1 MPAWIGQRVPGQ
13 YASGTYSNKPL
24 PTAGDYYARR
34 RREEAVRTSARA
46 APAAAP
52 AGAPAAASTP
62 YGGLLEAWEQST
74 AEQRERNIARLEELR
89 GGYGELTEE
98 TLGEIA
104 TVGTQ
109 ERRDI
114 ARQGRELQAGG
125 LQQLVSTGL
134 YGTGV
139 AQSVRRRAAE
149 FESDAGA
156 RLAERLATLRSG
168 VKERLGTGWLGAL
181 ERVEEPY
188 PDYGLFAQLIGQ
200 LGYGE
205 APVYYGGG
213 GGGGGGRYAL
223 SGGATMA
230 EQRKKAAAAG
240 GGPTAA
246 APATRPMEYAPRAI
260 SAYGGDV
267 APTGGPP
274 RAGQQAGTITVGG
287 VTYGTPP
294 TNRRAA
300 AELGSIFDEIE
311 GVWRPGVNYGGF

>member
-1 MPAWIGQRVPGQ
+1 MATWIGQRVPGQ

-52 AGAPAAASTP
+52 AGAPAAATTP

-114 ARQGRELQAGG
+114 ARQGRELEAGG
-125 LQQLVSTGL
+125 LQSLVSTGL

-213 GGGGGGRYAL
+213 GGGGGRYAL
-223 SGGATMA
+223 SGGQTMA
-230 EQRKKAAAAG
+230 QTRAAG
-240 GGPTAA
+240 GTTQVA
-246 APATRPMEYAPRAI
+246 APPGAAVDPLAAWRARVAAMNP
-260 SAYGGDV
+260 AYNYGEA

-274 RAGQQAGTITVGG
+274 AAGVQAGTMTAGG
-287 VTYGTPP
+287 ITYGTPP
-294 TNRRAA
+294 
-300 AELGSIFDEIE
+300 
-311 GVWRPGVNYGGF
+311 RPRDWVEGVNYGGF